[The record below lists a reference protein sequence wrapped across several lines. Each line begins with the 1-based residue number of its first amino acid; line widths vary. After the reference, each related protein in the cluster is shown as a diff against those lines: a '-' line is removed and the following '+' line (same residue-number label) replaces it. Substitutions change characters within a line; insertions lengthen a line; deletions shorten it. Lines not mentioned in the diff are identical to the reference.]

1 MKNEN
6 EMNENIIKKLL
17 SKKQEAQYD
26 WNQM

>member
-17 SKKQEAQYD
+17 SKKQEIQYD

>member
-6 EMNENIIKKLL
+6 EVNENIINKLL
-17 SKKQEAQYD
+17 SKKQEIQYD